1 MSKLYEELKDRGLI
15 YQYTGQNPEEI
26 FNQSRTCYLGMDPTA
41 PAIHIGYLVPI
52 MLCRVLAKHG
62 FKIIILLG
70 GATAKVGD
78 PTGKTQ
84 QRKMLDEETIEE
96 NKRKLTEAIYKFFPE
111 STIVNNADWLSELK
125 LMDFLTDFA
134 RNISVNSLIKTES
147 FAKRLNE
154 ELPLS
159 MLEIFYPILQGY
171 DFYHLNQESNC
182 TLQLGGSDQWSN
194 ILYGVDMIKRFSEG
208 EKDVH
213 GVTCPLLLNS
223 QGEKMGKTVSGAVW
237 MDSELFDPFDFWQYW
252 RNIDDKSCHQF
263 MHLLTELNSS
273 ERQKILDGDINECK
287 KFLATYLTEFVHGEE
302 IAKDVTEKAA
312 KIFEQKDLSNIEVR
326 EINDSAELF
335 KVVTQL
341 GWTESNGESK
351 KLIQQGGITINDEK
365 ITDTMHILSDQD
377 ILCKG
382 KKLYIRVSTKKDL

>member
-41 PAIHIGYLVPI
+41 QAIHIGYLVPI

-84 QRKMLDEETIEE
+84 QRKMLDEATIEE
-96 NKRKLTEAIYKFFPE
+96 NKKKLTAAINKFFPE

-125 LMDFLTDFA
+125 LMDFLIDFA

-159 MLEIFYPILQGY
+159 MLEVFYPILQGY
-171 DFYHLNQESNC
+171 DFYHLNQKNNC

-194 ILYGVDMIKRFSEG
+194 ILYGVDMIKRFSNG

-263 MHLLTELNSS
+263 MHLLTELDPV
-273 ERQKILDGDINECK
+273 ERQKILEGNINKCK
-287 KFLATYLTEFVHGEE
+287 KFLATYLTEFVHGKE
-302 IAKDVTEKAA
+302 IAKYVTEKAA

-326 EINDSAELF
+326 DFDNNIELF
-335 KVVTQL
+335 KILTLL

-351 KLIQQGGITINDEK
+351 KLIQQGGITVNDEK
-365 ITDTMHILSDQD
+365 ITDPMHTLNDQD
-377 ILCKG
+377 VLCKG
-382 KKLYIRVSTKKDL
+382 KKLYIRISVKK